1 MNILTGTV
9 TQAAPLLVQ
18 LEGAATPTPAV
29 RLASYTVTLSD
40 KVLLLVYG
48 SRLLVLGK
56 PV

>member
-9 TQAAPLLVQ
+9 TQVTPLLVQ
-18 LEGAATPTPAV
+18 LEGAATATPSV

-40 KVLLLVYG
+40 KVLVLVYG

-56 PV
+56 PL